1 MGTLKFIEK
10 FCVQTCVYWG
20 SPVNNGTGH
29 FTFDFPVEISCRW
42 ENSDRVMTDA
52 NGKQFTCQAQI
63 LVKQELDK
71 GGYLMLG
78 TLAELDEIGA
88 LHNRY
93 DAKAEPLKVETA
105 YEIRQFDK
113 IPWVKSSTVFVY
125 KAFI

>member
-1 MGTLKFIEK
+1 
-10 FCVQTCVYWG
+10 
-20 SPVNNGTGH
+20 
-29 FTFDFPVEISCRW
+29 
-42 ENSDRVMTDA
+42 
-52 NGKQFTCQAQI
+52 
-63 LVKQELDK
+63 
-71 GGYLMLG
+71 MLG

-113 IPWVKSSTVFVY
+113 IPWVKSSTIFVY